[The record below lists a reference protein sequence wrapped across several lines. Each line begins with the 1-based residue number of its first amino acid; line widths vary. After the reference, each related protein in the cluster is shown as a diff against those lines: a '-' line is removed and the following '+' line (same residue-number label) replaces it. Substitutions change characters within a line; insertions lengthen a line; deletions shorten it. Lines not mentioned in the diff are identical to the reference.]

1 MILIVLLVLAE
12 TALFFIQKKYKS
24 RTLKF
29 SAKLLFV
36 AVLLELTV
44 FQYPSYRLAFGDY
57 PHQILYTS
65 DAEYSNCEYSETA
78 GGTELHGMDEISLVY
93 RNIGVKIGTV
103 HVNVRYPDDD
113 KSQCFNFYADMTD
126 ETGYYY
132 RMKIIQSQFI
142 SGSEH
147 SCYAIVN
154 LSGETGTARFRFS
167 GTEEESSCIIESI
180 ELNRKIP
187 FDVIYS
193 RVLII
198 TLFGT
203 FLYACAK
210 SRKMRSSVRSNR
222 KICSIALVIIT
233 SAAVCCAAAMVTVK
247 IPSGEFIE
255 HFRQTE
261 GDQLN
266 KELVLAFENGQVSL
280 PDTPDEKLL
289 AMENP
294 YDTGSRYYNDV
305 PALWDR
311 ALYNGKYYS
320 YYGIA
325 PLILF
330 LPYHLITGYFFPTDI
345 AVMIFSC
352 VGIVFLALF
361 YDKLVKRWFDEI
373 PTAVYIS
380 GLVILLASCG
390 IWFSTGRPMFYECAI
405 SSGFMCVTAGAYIL
419 IKSEKVKLFNIAGSS
434 VLFGLAV
441 MCRPTLALYAV
452 CACVYHAVYVK
463 STDKK
468 VLYLISAFLPFVV
481 LGAVQMWYNYA
492 RFDSVFDF
500 GIQYSLTV
508 NDFTHTEF
516 HVHQML
522 IGVYNLLFAPPA
534 FIPDYPFV
542 KTPFSQLGIN
552 GFYFNDVG
560 NSSGIL
566 FSSVTVFA
574 YIFSGKTLKSLP
586 DRKSRVKNAVIIGL
600 PCVFMPLV
608 IVCAMWES
616 GYAVRYMADFSWQVV
631 CGSFIIIY
639 FNCIRSRKSI
649 VKKIVCIFMGFTA
662 VGTLIINGVQSY
674 NFAFPQENYPKF
686 TDLLRRF
693 AEILY

>member
-12 TALFFIQKKYKS
+12 TTLYFVQRKYKS
-24 RTLKF
+24 RTLRF

-44 FQYPSYRLAFGDY
+44 FQYPSYRLAFGNY
-57 PHQILYTS
+57 PHQILHTA
-65 DAEYSNCEYSETA
+65 DAEYGNCEYSKTA
-78 GGTELHGMDEISLVY
+78 GGIELNGTDEISLVY
-93 RNIGVKIGTV
+93 RNIGAKVGTV

-147 SCYAIVN
+147 SCYAMVN
-154 LSGETGTARFRFS
+154 LSGKTGTARFRFS

-203 FLYACAK
+203 FLYACVK
-210 SRKMRSSVRSNR
+210 SGKMRSPVRSNR
-222 KICSIALVIIT
+222 KICSIALVLIT
-233 SAAVCCAAAMVTVK
+233 SAAVCSAAAMVTVK

-255 HFRQTE
+255 HFRQTD

-311 ALYNGKYYS
+311 VLYNGKYYS

-330 LPYHLITGYFFPTDI
+330 LPYHLITGYFFPTDT

-361 YDKLVKRWFDEI
+361 YDKLVRRWFDEI

-380 GLVILLASCG
+380 GLVILLSSCG

-405 SSGFMCVTAGAYIL
+405 SSGFMCITAGAYIL
-419 IKSEKVKLFNIAGSS
+419 IKSEKVKLFNVAGSS

-463 STDKK
+463 STDRK
-468 VLYLISAFLPFVV
+468 VLYLISAFLPFAV

-522 IGVYNLLFAPPA
+522 IGVYNLLLAPPA
-534 FIPDYPFV
+534 FIPDYPFI

-552 GFYFNDVG
+552 GFYFNDTG

-574 YIFSGKTLKSLP
+574 YIFSGKALKSLP

-600 PCVFMPLV
+600 PCVVMPL
-608 IVCAMWES
+608 IIACATWES
-616 GYAVRYMADFSWQVV
+616 GYAVRYMADFSCQVV
-631 CGSFIIIY
+631 CGSLIIIY
-639 FNCIRSRKSI
+639 FNCIRKRKNI
-649 VKKIVCIFMGFTA
+649 VKRFYCAFMGFTA
-662 VGTLIINGVQSY
+662 VSTLIVNGVQSY
-674 NFAFPQENYPKF
+674 NFAFPQENYPQF
-686 TDLLRRF
+686 ADLLRRF

>member
-1 MILIVLLVLAE
+1 MILIILLVLVE
-12 TALFFIQKKYKS
+12 TILYFVQKKYKS
-24 RTLKF
+24 HTLKF
-29 SAKLLFV
+29 SAKLILV
-36 AVLLELTV
+36 VVLLELTV

-57 PHQILYTS
+57 PQQTLYMA
-65 DAEYSNCEYSETA
+65 DAECGNCEYSETA
-78 GGTELHGMDEISLVY
+78 GGIELHGTDEISLVY
-93 RNIGVKIGTV
+93 RDIGTKIGTV

-147 SCYAIVN
+147 SCYAMVN

-167 GTEEESSCIIESI
+167 GTKEENSCIIESI

-198 TLFGT
+198 TLLGT

-210 SRKMRSSVRSNR
+210 SKKMYAPMRENR
-222 KICSIALVIIT
+222 KICAVALAVIT
-233 SAAVCCAAAMVTVK
+233 SLAVCGAVAMVVVK
-247 IPSGEFIE
+247 IPSGEFVE
-255 HFRQTE
+255 HFMQTN

-294 YDTGSRYYNDV
+294 YDTGSRYYNKV

-311 ALYNGKYYS
+311 VLYNGKYYS

-352 VGIVFLALF
+352 LGLVFLALF
-361 YDKLVKRWFDEI
+361 YDKLVMRWFSEI

-380 GLVILLASCG
+380 GLVILISSCG
-390 IWFSTGRPMFYECAI
+390 IWFSTGRPLFYECAI
-405 SSGFMCVTAGAYIL
+405 SSGFVCISTGAYIL
-419 IKSEKVKLFNIAGSS
+419 VKSDKVKLFNVFGSS

-452 CACVYHAVYVK
+452 CACVYHAIYVK

-468 VLYLISAFLPFVV
+468 VSYLISAFLPFAV

-492 RFDSVFDF
+492 RFNSVFDF

-552 GFYFNDVG
+552 GFYFNDTG

-566 FSSVTVFA
+566 FASLTVFA
-574 YIFSGKTLKSLP
+574 YVFSGKTVKSLP
-586 DRKSRVKNAVIIGL
+586 DWKSRIEKVLIIGL
-600 PCVFMPLV
+600 PCVIMPLI
-608 IVCAMWES
+608 IVCATWES
-616 GYAVRYMADFSWQVV
+616 GYAVRYMADFSWQIV
-631 CGSFIIIY
+631 CGSLIIIY
-639 FNCIRSRKSI
+639 FNCIRSRKDI
-649 VKKIVCIFMGFTA
+649 VKKITCIFMGFA
-662 VGTLIINGVQSY
+662 VIYALTVNGVQSY
-674 NFAFPQENYPKF
+674 NFAFSQEDYPQF
-686 TDLLRRF
+686 ADALRRF

>member
-1 MILIVLLVLAE
+1 MILIILLVLIE
-12 TALFFIQKKYKS
+12 TTLYFVQRKYKS
-24 RTLKF
+24 HTLKF
-29 SAKLLFV
+29 STKLLLV

-57 PHQILYTS
+57 PQQTLYMA
-65 DAEYSNCEYSETA
+65 DAECGNCEYSETA
-78 GGTELHGMDEISLVY
+78 GGIELHGTDEISLVY
-93 RNIGVKIGTV
+93 RDIGTKIGTV

-147 SCYAIVN
+147 SCYAMVN

-167 GTEEESSCIIESI
+167 GTKEENSCIIESI

-198 TLFGT
+198 TLLGT

-210 SRKMRSSVRSNR
+210 SNKMYAPMRENR
-222 KICSIALVIIT
+222 KICAVALAVIT
-233 SAAVCCAAAMVTVK
+233 SLAVCGAVAMVIVK
-247 IPSGEFIE
+247 IPSGEFAE
-255 HFRQTE
+255 HFMQTN

-266 KELVLAFENGQVSL
+266 KELVLAFENRQVSL

-294 YDTGSRYYNDV
+294 YDTGSRYYNKV

-311 ALYNGKYYS
+311 VLYNGKYYS

-352 VGIVFLALF
+352 LGLVFLALF
-361 YDKLVKRWFDEI
+361 YDKLVMRWFSEI

-380 GLVILLASCG
+380 GLVILISSCG
-390 IWFSTGRPMFYECAI
+390 IWFSTGRPLFYECAI
-405 SSGFMCVTAGAYIL
+405 SSGFVCISTGAYIL
-419 IKSEKVKLFNIAGSS
+419 VKSDKVKLFNVFGSS

-452 CACVYHAVYVK
+452 CACVYHAIYVK

-468 VLYLISAFLPFVV
+468 VSYLISAFLPFAV

-492 RFDSVFDF
+492 RFNSVFDF

-552 GFYFNDVG
+552 GFYFNDTG

-566 FSSVTVFA
+566 FASLTVFA
-574 YIFSGKTLKSLP
+574 YVFSGKTVKSLP
-586 DRKSRVKNAVIIGL
+586 DWKSRIEKVLIIGL
-600 PCVFMPLV
+600 PCVIMPLI
-608 IVCAMWES
+608 IVCATWES
-616 GYAVRYMADFSWQVV
+616 GYAVRYMADFSWQIV
-631 CGSFIIIY
+631 CGSLIIIY
-639 FNCIRSRKSI
+639 FNCIRSRKDI
-649 VKKIVCIFMGFTA
+649 VKKITCIFMGFA
-662 VGTLIINGVQSY
+662 VIYALTVNGVQSY
-674 NFAFPQENYPKF
+674 NFAFSQEDYPQF
-686 TDLLRRF
+686 ADALRRF

>member
-1 MILIVLLVLAE
+1 MILIILLVLVE
-12 TALFFIQKKYKS
+12 TILYFVQKKYKS
-24 RTLKF
+24 HTLKF
-29 SAKLLFV
+29 SAKLILV
-36 AVLLELTV
+36 VVLLELTV

-57 PHQILYTS
+57 PQQTLYMA
-65 DAEYSNCEYSETA
+65 DAECGNCEYSETA
-78 GGTELHGMDEISLVY
+78 GGIELHGTDEISLVY
-93 RNIGVKIGTV
+93 RDIGTKIGTV

-147 SCYAIVN
+147 SCYAMVN

-167 GTEEESSCIIESI
+167 GTKEENSCIIESI

-198 TLFGT
+198 TLLGT

-210 SRKMRSSVRSNR
+210 SKKMYAPMRENR
-222 KICSIALVIIT
+222 KICAVALAVIT
-233 SAAVCCAAAMVTVK
+233 SLAVCGAVAMVVVK
-247 IPSGEFIE
+247 IPSGEFVE
-255 HFRQTE
+255 HFMQTN

-294 YDTGSRYYNDV
+294 YDTGSRYYNKV

-352 VGIVFLALF
+352 VGLVFLALF
-361 YDKLVKRWFDEI
+361 YDKLVMRWFSEI

-380 GLVILLASCG
+380 GLVILISSCG
-390 IWFSTGRPMFYECAI
+390 IWFSTGRPLFYECAI
-405 SSGFMCVTAGAYIL
+405 SSGFMCISTGAYIL
-419 IKSEKVKLFNIAGSS
+419 VKSDKVKLFNVFGSS

-452 CACVYHAVYVK
+452 CACVYHAIYVK

-468 VLYLISAFLPFVV
+468 VSYLISAFLPFAV

-492 RFDSVFDF
+492 RFNSVFDF

-552 GFYFNDVG
+552 GFYFNDTG

-566 FSSVTVFA
+566 FASLTVFA
-574 YIFSGKTLKSLP
+574 YVFSGKTVKSLP
-586 DRKSRVKNAVIIGL
+586 DWKSRIEKVLIIGL
-600 PCVFMPLV
+600 PCVIMPLI
-608 IVCAMWES
+608 IVCATWES
-616 GYAVRYMADFSWQVV
+616 GYAVRYMADFSWQIV
-631 CGSFIIIY
+631 CGSLIIIY
-639 FNCIRSRKSI
+639 FNCIRSRKDI
-649 VKKIVCIFMGFTA
+649 VKKITCIFMGFA
-662 VGTLIINGVQSY
+662 VIYALTVNGVQSY
-674 NFAFPQENYPKF
+674 NFAFSQEDYPQF
-686 TDLLRRF
+686 ADALRRF

>member
-1 MILIVLLVLAE
+1 MILIILLVLIE
-12 TALFFIQKKYKS
+12 TTLYFVQRKYKS
-24 RTLKF
+24 HTLKF
-29 SAKLLFV
+29 SAKLLLV

-57 PHQILYTS
+57 PQQTLYTA
-65 DAEYSNCEYSETA
+65 DAECGNCEYSETA
-78 GGTELHGMDEISLVY
+78 GGIELHGTDEISLVY
-93 RNIGVKIGTV
+93 RDIGTKIGTV

-147 SCYAIVN
+147 SCYAMVN

-167 GTEEESSCIIESI
+167 GTKEENSCVIESI

-198 TLFGT
+198 TLLGT

-210 SRKMRSSVRSNR
+210 SKKMYVPMCENR
-222 KICSIALVIIT
+222 KICAVALAVIT
-233 SAAVCCAAAMVTVK
+233 SLAVCGAVAMVVVK
-247 IPSGEFIE
+247 IPSGEFVE
-255 HFRQTE
+255 HFMQTN

-266 KELVLAFENGQVSL
+266 KELVLAFENGQVNL
-280 PDTPDEKLL
+280 PDTPNEKLL

-294 YDTGSRYYNDV
+294 YDTGSRYYSKV

-311 ALYNGKYYS
+311 VLYNGKYYS

-352 VGIVFLALF
+352 VGLVFLALF
-361 YDKLVKRWFDEI
+361 YDKLVMRWFSEI

-380 GLVILLASCG
+380 GLVILISSCG
-390 IWFSTGRPMFYECAI
+390 IWFSTGRPLFYECAI
-405 SSGFMCVTAGAYIL
+405 SSGFMCISTGAYIL
-419 IKSEKVKLFNIAGSS
+419 VKSDKVKLFNVFGSS

-452 CACVYHAVYVK
+452 CACVYHVIYVK

-468 VLYLISAFLPFVV
+468 VPYMISAFLPFAV

-500 GIQYSLTV
+500 GIQHSLTV

-552 GFYFNDVG
+552 GFYFNDTG

-566 FSSVTVFA
+566 FASLTVFA
-574 YIFSGKTLKSLP
+574 YVFSGKTVKSLP
-586 DRKSRVKNAVIIGL
+586 DWKSRIEKVLIIGL
-600 PCVFMPLV
+600 PCVIMPLI
-608 IVCAMWES
+608 IVCATWES
-616 GYAVRYMADFSWQVV
+616 GYAVRYMADFSWQIV
-631 CGSFIIIY
+631 CGSLIIIY
-639 FNCIRSRKSI
+639 FNCIRSRKDI
-649 VKKIVCIFMGFTA
+649 VKKITCIFMGFA
-662 VGTLIINGVQSY
+662 VVYALTVNGVQSY
-674 NFAFPQENYPKF
+674 NFAFSQEDYPQF
-686 TDLLRRF
+686 ADALRRF